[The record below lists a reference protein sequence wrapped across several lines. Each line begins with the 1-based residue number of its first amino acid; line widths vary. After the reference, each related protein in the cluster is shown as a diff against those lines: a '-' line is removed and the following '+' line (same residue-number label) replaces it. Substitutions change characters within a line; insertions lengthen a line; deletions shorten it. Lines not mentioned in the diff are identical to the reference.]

1 MDQSSPSKKRVLIV
15 GGGFGGL
22 RAARALSKRD
32 DFAVTLLS
40 DKDMFRYYPT
50 LFKTVTGG
58 LYSQSNIP
66 LTNIVDTAR
75 VKIVRGTAQKLDREK
90 RVVITDDGA
99 ELPYEILILSL
110 GVVINYF
117 GITGLD
123 QFAYGIKTQEQ
134 VQRLKDHLHKQLET
148 DHAPDLNYV
157 IVGAGPTGIEL
168 AGALPGYLHKLMK
181 NHGITGTK
189 PHITIIEAADRLL
202 PRSSEKVSK
211 AVAKHL
217 ASLGVELKLGQ
228 KVEGATADSLM
239 VNGQPVQSH
248 TIIWTAGIAN
258 NAFFKNN
265 GFELNERGKVI
276 VNDRLQAE
284 EGIYVIGDN
293 AATQYSGVA
302 QTALYDG
309 QFVAEDILRTADGK
323 QPASYQP
330 EQPISII
337 PVGYGWAAI
346 EWGKKVFTG
355 LLGWML
361 RELADWRNYR
371 KLEPWWAAN
380 QQWMTEFGT
389 EEDCPTCKPR

>member
-1 MDQSSPSKKRVLIV
+1 MNQSSPSKKRVLIV

-22 RAARALSKRD
+22 RAARALSKHNG
-32 DFAVTLLS
+32 FAVTLLS

-66 LTNIVDTAR
+66 LTKIVDTEH
-75 VKIVRGTAQKLDREK
+75 VNLVHGTAKTLDREK
-90 RVVITDDGA
+90 RVIVTDDGA
-99 ELPYEILILSL
+99 ELPYEILILGL

-117 GITGLD
+117 GIEGLE

-148 DHAPDLNYV
+148 DHALDLNYV

-181 NHGITGTK
+181 NHGISGAK

-202 PRSSEKVSK
+202 PRSSEKVST

-217 ASLGVELKLGQ
+217 KALGVELRLGQ
-228 KVEGATADSLM
+228 KVEGATGDSLM
-239 VNGQPVQSH
+239 VNGQPIQSH
-248 TIIWTAGIAN
+248 TIIWTAGTAN
-258 NAFFKNN
+258 HAFFKNN
-265 GFELNERGKVI
+265 GFVLNERGKVA
-276 VNDRLQAE
+276 VNDQLLAE
-284 EGIYVIGDN
+284 EGVYVIGDN

-309 QFVAEDILRTADGK
+309 QYVADDIIRRAEGK
-323 QPASYQP
+323 QSTVYKP

-346 EWGKKVFTG
+346 EWGNKTFTG

-361 RELADWRNYR
+361 REIADWRNFR
-371 KLEPWWAAN
+371 KLEPWWSAN

-389 EEDCPTCKPR
+389 EEDCPTCKPQ